1 MIIIEKRERKIRK
14 KRRKKREGKSKVKKK
29 GSKRKK
35 KKKWKKKLKII
46 RKKKWKKKE
55 KEEGEEKEVEED
67 IEKEEKE
74 EEEGEEEE
82 EEEEEAKEEEESE
95 EGNKSK
101 EESDEEEEEEKNKKV
116 DYKFLL
122 FQILLNIYDLDENL
136 INLFLNDNW
145 FELYMKLMDYSISSY
160 YTRSGILSLLY
171 FLLSYDSSYET
182 YMKMIKNK
190 PKLMFKLFVSVV
202 ESLGGCCCSLYHSD
216 SIDGFIMENFDLL
229 IKVIKYAESA
239 SNNVNFSLIESVYK
253 FKNQITEYF
262 VNKIGKNSLILFFR
276 RFARHLKNEDIFSKF
291 CQPEVL
297 KFNLTQKGDQY
308 GYMIEELEKLMF
320 VCETPSIFINAL
332 NQIIDNEN
340 VFDILKHKQLYTTMI
355 KCIFI
360 SEDYSKKE
368 LIFKTIFT
376 KLLKKLLD
384 CKQIINM
391 PRLSVLFQPFLD
403 YNDPEIL
410 RIYYKNNFFDT
421 GKILIDS
428 IKLFMNNNFFGYN
441 LQYAVIILNSLVK
454 IGEEIKKQNYSNNV
468 NPLIVELKKSNAK
481 EILSKTYHAQ
491 SLLKYLE

>member
-1 MIIIEKRERKIRK
+1 MK
-14 KRRKKREGKSKVKKK
+14 
-29 GSKRKK
+29 
-35 KKKWKKKLKII
+35 
-46 RKKKWKKKE
+46 
-55 KEEGEEKEVEED
+55 
-67 IEKEEKE
+67 
-74 EEEGEEEE
+74 
-82 EEEEEAKEEEESE
+82 
-95 EGNKSK
+95 
-101 EESDEEEEEEKNKKV
+101 KKV

-136 INLFLNDNW
+136 IYLFLNDNW

-160 YTRSGILSLLY
+160 DTRSGIFSLIY

-202 ESLGGCCCSLYHSD
+202 ESLGGCCCSLYLSD

-410 RIYYKNNFFDT
+410 RIYYKNNFCDT